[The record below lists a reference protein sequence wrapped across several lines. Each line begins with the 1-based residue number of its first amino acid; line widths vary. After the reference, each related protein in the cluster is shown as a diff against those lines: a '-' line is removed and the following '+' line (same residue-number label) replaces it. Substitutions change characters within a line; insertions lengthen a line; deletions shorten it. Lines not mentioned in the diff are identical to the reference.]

1 VWIRALPPPAAR
13 GGPYPRISRQFYY
26 FGEEAYMK
34 VLEIEGKTVE
44 DATRKM
50 MAELNIDDVSKVKME
65 VLDQG
70 KSGIFGFGVSR
81 PAKLRVFYND
91 TAADVGEITKEILL
105 TILKKM
111 EIEGTVRDIKE
122 GENKVYVEIES
133 PKSGLIIGKKGK
145 TLESLQFL
153 VNLMVNNRTKSD
165 KKIILDIESYR
176 AKREKA
182 LRKLSKE
189 IALKVIKT
197 GKPWTLEPMNPFE
210 RRLIHLTLQNDSRVT
225 TKSEGLG
232 IYRKV
237 KISPNR

>member
-1 VWIRALPPPAAR
+1 
-13 GGPYPRISRQFYY
+13 
-26 FGEEAYMK
+26 MK

-50 MAELNIDDVSKVKME
+50 MPELNIDDVSKVKME
-65 VLDQG
+65 ALDQG

-105 TILKKM
+105 TILEKM